1 MMSNNQ
7 WGRFVAVAAVLLVLG
22 SGAAFAQLQTGNLY
36 GKVSD
41 QTGAVLPGVTVTL
54 DTGEAPQV
62 QVTNAQGEFRFLSLA
77 PATYKLKAELQGFSP
92 VEYPH
97 IVINVGRNTNI
108 EVTMNS
114 AVEDVITV
122 TSESPL
128 LDEKAIR
135 TGATVSQNELQK
147 IPTARDPWTILQS
160 TPGVLI
166 DRVNVGG
173 NESGQQSTYTGPGS
187 FQNQSVWSVDGVV
200 ITDMAALGSTPS
212 YYDFGAFEEMQI
224 STGGSDVTI
233 ATGGVVLNLV
243 TKRGTNEYR
252 GSARYLQ
259 APGST
264 QSDSSLNKSDLPA
277 RQQLPGQF
285 FGGSNKINKVYDW
298 GAEVGG
304 PILKDHI
311 WAWGSYGEQ
320 NVSVQTLPSA
330 LSPNGLTDRTKLPT
344 WNAKVNAQVTA
355 SNSLTLFGENNS
367 KQKHGRNAGPT
378 RTLPTAWDQG
388 QFGGKPSVLKGED
401 TQIFSPQLY
410 VTVLYSHVYGGF
422 FLTPIGGFTTST
434 PDAFLD
440 SQAIWENSFIG
451 EQIKRPQTQ
460 EKLDASTFFNTG
472 SLSHELKYGAAY
484 RIAESATNF
493 NWAGS
498 GWIADSAV
506 SSLSPGPGLNGLY
519 LSRAALPDVKA
530 KYTSAY
536 AQDTLTTG
544 NLTVNLGLRYDRQ
557 GGDNLGSTVP
567 ANSAAPDLLPAVTYA
582 GGTAGFT
589 WKTWSPRVGLTYA
602 LGKDRSTLLR
612 ASYSRFADQ
621 LGNATIGF
629 LNPLN
634 NNSYYYALTTN
645 PGDGHVTRSQVV
657 TSGGFGYS
665 ANVNPADPSVLAQPN
680 AISKNFNAPVTNEF
694 LVSGEHALLPEFVV
708 GVNLTYRKQTGL
720 EQEDIIVTDAST
732 GQTRV
737 SVRSDYRVHHTSSS
751 TAVCADGSI
760 GCPIVVLP
768 NGQHVAVTYYELRP
782 GISTAKGLYLHN
794 GDYETTFKGASLTF
808 NKRLSNRWMM
818 RGNFSYNDWYYN
830 KAGDRPDPTLQE
842 AGGVTDGNY
851 VRQGDV
857 VLQGSGN
864 GSGSKAFVYVNA
876 KWSFAVNGL
885 YQIAPDRPWGFNVAG
900 NLTGRQGYPIPYYDQ
915 VVINTTTTSNTQVQL
930 SKSDANRLD
939 SIVDFDGRI
948 EKEFTFQDFGLT
960 VGVDCFNLLNESFIL
975 QKRARVFAPS
985 GVSATN
991 PNGLRNQGFVTEVLS
1006 PRIFRFGARLSF
1018 K

>member
-1 MMSNNQ
+1 MKSNNQ
-7 WGRFVAVAAVLLVLG
+7 WGRLVAFAAVLLVLG

-41 QTGAVLPGVTVTL
+41 QTGAALPGVTVTL

-77 PATYKLKAELQGFSP
+77 PATYKIKAELQGFSP

-128 LDEKAIR
+128 LDERAIR
-135 TGATVSQNELQK
+135 TGNTVSQNELAR
-147 IPTARDPWTILQS
+147 IPTARDPWTVLQS

-173 NESGQQSTYTGPGS
+173 NESGQQSTYVGPGS
-187 FQNQSVWSVDGVV
+187 MQAQSIWSVDGVV
-200 ITDMAALGSTPS
+200 ITDMAAIGSTPS
-212 YYDFGAFEEMQI
+212 YFDFGAFEEMQI
-224 STGGSDVTI
+224 STGGSDATI

-264 QSDSSLNKSDLPA
+264 QSDTSFSKSDLPTNPTSGA
-277 RQQLPGQF
+277 KQPQF
-285 FGGSNKINKVYDW
+285 GPSFSNKINKVDDW
-298 GAEVGG
+298 GGEIGG

-311 WAWGSYGEQ
+311 WAWGSYGQ
-320 NVSVQTLPSA
+320 QDVSVQTLPSQ
-330 LSPNGLTDRTKLPT
+330 LSPNGLTDKTKLPT

-355 SNSLTLFGENNS
+355 DNSLTLFGSNNS
-367 KQKHGRNAGPT
+367 KQKQGRNAGPT

-388 QFGGKPSVLKGED
+388 QFGGKPTILKAED
-401 TQIFSPQLY
+401 TQIFSPNLY
-410 VTVLYSHVYGGF
+410 ATVLYSHVYGGF

-434 PDAFLD
+434 PDSFFDANGVW
-440 SQAIWENSFIG
+440 QNSFAG

-460 EKLDASTFFNTG
+460 EKADASTFFNTG

-498 GWIADSAV
+498 GWISDAQNGFFGGEP
-506 SSLSPGPGLNGLY
+506 PGANDLW
-519 LSRAALPDVKA
+519 LSRAALPDVKI
-530 KYTSAY
+530 KYTNAY

-544 NLTVNLGLRYDRQ
+544 NLTVNLGLRFDRQ
-557 GGDNLGSTVP
+557 TGDNISANVP
-567 ANSAAPDLLPAVTYA
+567 ANSVVPNLLPAVSYA
-582 GGTAGFT
+582 GGPAGFT
-589 WKTWSPRVGLTYA
+589 WTTWAPRVGLTYA

-621 LGNATIGF
+621 LAAGFASF
-629 LNPLN
+629 LNPLSL
-634 NNSYYYALTTN
+634 NSYYYAYTTN
-645 PGDGHVTRSQVV
+645 QGDGNVTPGQVV
-657 TSGGFGYS
+657 PGNLGYS
-665 ANVNPADPSVLAQPN
+665 GNVNPANGQLIQPN
-680 AISKNFNAPVTNEF
+680 VIAKNFNAPITNEF
-694 LVSGEHALLPEFVV
+694 LASAEHALLPEFVV
-708 GVNLTYRKQTGL
+708 GFNLTYRRASGL
-720 EQEDIIVTDAST
+720 EQEDLIVTDAS
-732 GQTRV
+732 GVTRT
-737 SVRSDYRVHHTSSS
+737 SVRSDYVIHHTSSGI
-751 TAVCADGSI
+751 TGTCADGSS
-760 GCPIVVLP
+760 GCPTVVLP
-768 NGQHVAVTYYELRP
+768 NGQRVAVTYYELAP
-782 GISTAKGLYLHN
+782 GITTQHGLFLHN

-830 KAGDRPDPTLQE
+830 KAGDRPDPNIQE

-864 GSGSKAFVYVNA
+864 GSGSKAWVYVNS

-885 YQIAPDRPWGFNVAG
+885 YQIAPDRPWGFNVAA
-900 NLTGRQGYPIPYYDQ
+900 NVTGRQGYPVPYYDT
-915 VVINTTTTSNTQVQL
+915 VGIVTSTTGGTTQMQITS
-930 SKSDANRLD
+930 SDANRLD
-939 SIVDFDGRI
+939 NIVDVDGRL

-960 VGVDCFNLLNESFIL
+960 LGVDCFNLFNEAFVL
-975 QKRARVFAPS
+975 QRVARARSAY
-985 GVSATN
+985 SATN
-991 PNGLRNQGFVTEVLS
+991 GIGFINETLS

>member
-1 MMSNNQ
+1 MKSNNQ
-7 WGRFVAVAAVLLVLG
+7 WGRLVAFAAVLLVLS

-41 QTGAVLPGVTVTL
+41 QTGAALPGVTVTL

-77 PATYKLKAELQGFSP
+77 PATYKIKAELQGFSP

-128 LDEKAIR
+128 LDERSIR
-135 TGATVSQNELQK
+135 TGNTVSQNELAR
-147 IPTARDPWTILQS
+147 IPTARDPWTVLQS
-160 TPGVLI
+160 TPGVLV

-187 FQNQSVWSVDGVV
+187 MQAQSIWSVDGVV
-200 ITDMAALGSTPS
+200 ITDMAAIGSTPS
-212 YYDFGAFEEMQI
+212 YFDFGAFEEMQI
-224 STGGSDVTI
+224 STGGSDATI

-264 QSDSSLNKSDLPA
+264 ESNTSFKKSDLPINPVLHTP
-277 RQQLPGQF
+277 QPQF
-285 FGGSNKINKVYDW
+285 GTQFSNKINKVDDW
-298 GAEVGG
+298 GGEIGG
-304 PILKDHI
+304 PLLKDHI
-311 WAWGSYGEQ
+311 WAWGSYGQ
-320 NVSVQTLPSA
+320 QDVSVQTLPSA
-330 LSPNGLTDRTKLPT
+330 LSPNGLTDKTKLPT

-355 SNSLTLFGENNS
+355 SNSLTLFGSNNS
-367 KQKHGRNAGPT
+367 KQKTGRNAGPT
-378 RTLPTAWDQG
+378 RTLPTAWNQG
-388 QFGGKPSVLKGED
+388 QFGGKPTILKAED
-401 TQIFSPQLY
+401 TQIFSPNLY
-410 VTVLYSHVYGGF
+410 ATVLYSHVYGGF
-422 FLTPIGGFTTST
+422 FLTPIGGFTSST
-434 PDAFLD
+434 PDSYFD
-440 SQAIWENSFIG
+440 PNGVWQNSFVG

-498 GWIADSAV
+498 GWISDAANGFFGGEP
-506 SSLSPGPGLNGLY
+506 PGTNDLWLA
-519 LSRAALPDVKA
+519 RAALPDVKV
-530 KYTSAY
+530 KYTNAY

-544 NLTVNLGLRYDRQ
+544 NLTVNLGLRFDRQ
-557 GGDNLGSTVP
+557 TGDNLGANVP
-567 ANSAAPDLLPAVTYA
+567 ANSVDPVRLPAVSY
-582 GGTAGFT
+582 GGAPAGFT
-589 WKTWSPRVGLTYA
+589 WTTWAPRVGLTYA

-621 LGNATIGF
+621 LSAGF
-629 LNPLN
+629 ASFNNPLTN
-634 NNSYYYALTTN
+634 ISYYYAYTTN
-645 PGDGHVTRSQVV
+645 HGDGNVTAGQVV
-657 TSGGFGYS
+657 RRGLGWSS
-665 ANVNPADPSVLAQPN
+665 NVDPANPSQLIQPN
-680 AISKNFNAPVTNEF
+680 IISKDFNAPITNEF
-694 LVSGEHALLPEFVV
+694 LVSVEHALLPEFVV
-708 GVNLTYRKQTGL
+708 GFNLTYRRQTGL
-720 EQEDIIVTDAST
+720 EQEDVIVTDASNPT
-732 GQTRV
+732 GRV
-737 SVRSDYRVHHTSSS
+737 SVRSDYV
-751 TAVCADGSI
+751 
-760 GCPIVVLP
+760 PVVTHVIMP
-768 NGQHVAVTYYELRP
+768 NGASQAVTYYQLRS
-782 GISTAKGLYLHN
+782 GVTNTGGLFLHN

-818 RGNFSYNDWYYN
+818 RGNFSYNDWYYS
-830 KAGDRPDPTLQE
+830 KAGDRPDPTILE
-842 AGGVTDGNY
+842 AGGITDGNY
-851 VRQGDV
+851 VRQGDL

-864 GSGSKAFVYVNA
+864 GSGSKAWVYVNS

-900 NLTGRQGYPIPYYDQ
+900 NLTGRQGYPTPFYDRVGTGNLANAATGGTIQ
-915 VVINTTTTSNTQVQL
+915 IQFQP
-930 SKSDANRLD
+930 SDANRLD
-939 SIVDFDGRI
+939 NIFDLDGRL

-960 VGVDCFNLLNESFIL
+960 LGVDCFNLLNESFVL
-975 QKRARVFAPS
+975 QRVGRARSSFNTNL
-985 GVSATN
+985 GVGYINET
-991 PNGLRNQGFVTEVLS
+991 LS